1 MAKLGLYLDT
11 RRVNKDGTS
20 LLKLLVRHKGKT
32 SYISLQI
39 KLKAEQWD
47 KDKQKVINHPN
58 KAILNSIIATKY
70 LEYEME
76 ILELLKSGKITGLD
90 AFQIKD
96 ELLLVVDSEYARK
109 KDKSK
114 SFAVCFMRFVEL
126 KKGRTKDIYLQT
138 YKKLSIYSKSLENL
152 MFEDI
157 TKEWLLGFDNWLEEQ
172 GNSKNGR
179 NLHLRNIR
187 AVFNEAID
195 NETTNFYP
203 FRKLRIKNVQTA
215 KRSLS
220 VEQLRIL
227 FAYPIE
233 PWQERYLD
241 IFKLVF
247 FLIGINMVDLLR
259 LTEIIDGRIEYSRAK
274 TKRFYSIKVEQE
286 ALEIINKY
294 KGEKTLLEFGE
305 LYADYTHISKKTNLA
320 LQKIGVVELKGKGG
334 QKFVE
339 PAFPKITLY
348 WARHSWATIASSLD
362 IPKETIAQ
370 ALGHGGNTVTD
381 IYIDFDRNKI
391 DEANRRVIDWVLY
404 GKK

>member
-1 MAKLGLYLDT
+1 MGKLGLYLDT
-11 RRVNKDGTS
+11 RRVSKDGTS
-20 LLKLLVRHKGKT
+20 LLKLLIRHKGKT

-39 KLKAEQWD
+39 KLLPEQWD
-47 KDKQKVINHPN
+47 NDKQKVIGHPN
-58 KAILNSIIATKY
+58 KGVLNTIITQKF
-70 LEYEME
+70 LEYEAEM
-76 ILELLKSGKITGLD
+76 LDLLKLGKITGLN
-90 AFQIKD
+90 AYQIKD
-96 ELLLVVDSEYARK
+96 ELLLRTNTEYALR
-109 KDKSK
+109 KDKSN
-114 SFAVCFMRFVEL
+114 SFSVCFMRFVDQ

-138 YKKLSIYSKSLENL
+138 YKKLATYSKSLEVL
-152 MFEDI
+152 KFENI

-195 NETTNFYP
+195 NEITNFYP

-220 VEQLRIL
+220 VEQLRTL
-227 FAYPIE
+227 FNYPIE
-233 PWQERYLD
+233 SWQEKYLD
-241 IFKLVF
+241 LFKLVF

-259 LTEIIDGRIEYSRAK
+259 LTEIIDERIEYSRAK

-294 KGEKTLLEFGE
+294 RGKNILLEFGE
-305 LYADYTHISKKTNLA
+305 RYDDYTHVSKKTNLA
-320 LQKIGVVELKGKGG
+320 LQSIGNVDRKGLGG
-334 QKFVE
+334 KKHIE
-339 PAFPKITLY
+339 PAFPKLTLY

-404 GKK
+404 GKR